1 MDFTLTP
8 QEEAFKKEVNDW
20 LDEHMKELPDWYG
33 KNDGSGP
40 DPESDEYRQFSAGWH
55 KKLYDAGARACLL
68 RFETANKELFEKMR
82 PGTSLEER
90 LELIRYAKELG
101 YVLATGFISGLPGET
116 PEDAADNILLSRS
129 LGPHMYSFGP
139 LVPSEGTPLAG
150 SKRPGTQAVLRQIA
164 ATRLLDRDSN
174 ILVTTALETIDPDAK
189 KLGLLAGGNSL
200 MINATPDKYKHLYR
214 IYDNKAGNDKG
225 VEENINETIELL
237 YSLGRAPTDLGL

>member
-1 MDFTLTP
+1 MATAIRITGSRTVIIWTFQP
-8 QEEAFKKEVNDW
+8 RMGMRPKET
-20 LDEHMKELPDWYG
+20 Y
-33 KNDGSGP
+33 
-40 DPESDEYRQFSAGWH
+40 